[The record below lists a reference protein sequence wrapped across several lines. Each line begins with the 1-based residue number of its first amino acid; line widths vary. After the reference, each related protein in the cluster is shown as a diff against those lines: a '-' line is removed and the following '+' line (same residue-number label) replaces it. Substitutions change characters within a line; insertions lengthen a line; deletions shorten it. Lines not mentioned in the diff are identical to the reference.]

1 MHSPVTTS
9 AAVPPLA
16 RVGHKGEPKTRFL
29 RMLGTVV
36 GWMLLLLLLLYC
48 EAAIVVA
55 YGTAVERDSRNCL
68 EMGGRVTTWMETPA
82 TPMAI
87 PRRVG
92 TAMESRRQQEHVR
105 DIGCCTN
112 HC

>member
-16 RVGHKGEPKTRFL
+16 CVGRKGKPKTRFL
-29 RMLGTVV
+29 PMLGTVL
-36 GWMLLLLLLLYC
+36 GWVLLLLLLLYC
-48 EAAIVVA
+48 EAAIVIA
-55 YGTAVERDSRNCL
+55 YGTAVEGIRGTVWKW
-68 EMGGRVTTWMETPA
+68 GGHVTTWMEIPV
-82 TPMAI
+82 TPMTI
-87 PRRVG
+87 PRQIG